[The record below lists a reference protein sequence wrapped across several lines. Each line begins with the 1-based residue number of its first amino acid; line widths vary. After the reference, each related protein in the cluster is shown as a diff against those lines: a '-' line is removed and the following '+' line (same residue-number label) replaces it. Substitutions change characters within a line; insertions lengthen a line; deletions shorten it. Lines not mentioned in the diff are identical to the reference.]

1 MSPSLSTVGPVDFFD
16 KLARLLLQRATAPVT
31 SEASREPAVLDF
43 PWHLFVRESAP
54 HRSAATR
61 LY

>member
-1 MSPSLSTVGPVDFFD
+1 VDFFD
-16 KLARLLLQRATAPVT
+16 KLARRLLKRA
-31 SEASREPAVLDF
+31 ASHGEHDEPAVLDF

-54 HRSAATR
+54 HRSTATR